1 MPSVGRPACQ
11 TADVTLRRG
20 NRASRLPVYPFTVI
34 VVLISLLVTA
44 GLSLSAYIVD
54 DHNESRLL
62 RLKVAETGAALQAF
76 IPQIQTT
83 LVAAAAVSV
92 ASSDP
97 AAGFRSYM
105 SPSVGQSGQ
114 YSSASLWRIAGAG
127 GPELVTVL
135 GEQPQL
141 TGRPGGAEPF
151 LRQAEDQTGLQVL
164 GLLSKPNRRIGYAVA
179 GRAHRYVIYVESPL
193 PEDGRVPVTSGS
205 PFSDLRF
212 ALYLGRNRS
221 PATLL
226 EANTG
231 HLADRTASTTVPFGN
246 QFLDLVASAHDHL
259 GGTLSAVLWW
269 IVASAGVLLAVAAGV
284 VTERLL
290 RRRQTAVELAASVQK
305 LLQEQ
310 RAISDSLQRAM
321 VPAPPPAVAGLDIG
335 VRYLAGTTGLD
346 IGGDWYDVVDLGDG
360 RTFLSI
366 GDVSGRGVRAGAIMS
381 SLRSAIRAFVSEG
394 HGPADVL
401 KRVAGLLNIASDGHY
416 ATVLLAIFDRRDNS
430 LTIACAGHLQPLLIT
445 DGHADY
451 LELPVGPPIGATATP
466 PTYAERVVQL
476 PTSATLLL
484 YTDGLV
490 ERRGESIDDG
500 LERLRL
506 AASQAPTAIEPFLSF
521 VADELQQP
529 VPTYDDTAILGVQ
542 WA

>member
-1 MPSVGRPACQ
+1 MRRANRGSWPA
-11 TADVTLRRG
+11 VH
-20 NRASRLPVYPFTVI
+20 PFTIV
-34 VVLISLLVTA
+34 VVLIALLVTA
-44 GLSLSAYIVD
+44 ALSASAYVID
-54 DHNESRLL
+54 DRNESRLL
-62 RLKVAETGAALQAF
+62 RLKVAETAAALQAY
-76 IPQIQTT
+76 IPQIQIT
-83 LVAAAAVSV
+83 LTSAAAVSV

-97 AAGFRSYM
+97 AAGFRNYM
-105 SPSVGQSGQ
+105 SPNIGDQPGQ
-114 YSSASLWRIAGAG
+114 YSSASLWQIAGTDS
-127 GPELVTVL
+127 PRLITVL
-135 GEQPQL
+135 GPQPQL
-141 TGRPGGAEPF
+141 AAGPGGTEPF
-151 LRQAEDQTGLQVL
+151 LRQAADANGVQII
-164 GLLSKPNRRIGYAVA
+164 GLLSKPNRRLGYAVT
-179 GRAHRYVIYVESPL
+179 GRAHRYVVYVESVL
-193 PEDGRVPVTSGS
+193 PADGRVPVTTGT

-212 ALYLGRNRS
+212 SLYLGKDRS
-221 PATLL
+221 PANLL

-231 HLADRTASTTVPFGN
+231 HLAARTASATVPFGN
-246 QFLDLVASAHDHL
+246 QSLDLVASAHDHL

-269 IVASAGVLLAVAAGV
+269 IVAIAGVLLTVAAGL

-290 RRRQTAVELAASVQK
+290 RRRQTAVELAANVQK

-310 RAISDSLQRAM
+310 RIISETLQRAM
-321 VPAPPPAVAGLDIG
+321 VPAPPPSVAGLDIG

-381 SLRSAIRAFVSEG
+381 SLRSAIRAFLSEG

-401 KRVAGLLNIASDGHY
+401 KRVAGLLNIVSDGHY
-416 ATVLLAIFDRRDNS
+416 ATVLLAIFDRRDHS

-445 DGHADY
+445 AGHADY
-451 LELPVGPPIGATATP
+451 LDLPVGPPIGATRTP
-466 PTYAERVVQL
+466 PSYAERVVQL
-476 PTSATLLL
+476 PDSATLLL
-484 YTDGLV
+484 FTDGLV

-506 AASQAPTAIEPFLSF
+506 IASQAPAAIEPFLTF

-529 VPTYDDTAILGVQ
+529 APTYDDTAILGVQ

>member
-1 MPSVGRPACQ
+1 
-11 TADVTLRRG
+11 VTLRRANG
-20 NRASRLPVYPFTVI
+20 RSWLPVYPFTVA
-34 VVLISLLVTA
+34 VVLVSLLVTA
-44 GLSLSAYIVD
+44 GLSWSAHVVD
-54 DHNESRLL
+54 DHTEGRLL
-62 RLKVAETGAALQAF
+62 RLKVAETGATLQAF

-97 AAGFRSYM
+97 VAGFRGYISA
-105 SPSVGQSGQ
+105 SVGNQPGQ

-141 TGRPGGAEPF
+141 AARPGGAEPF
-151 LRQAEDQTGLQVL
+151 LNQAADAAGVQVI
-164 GLLSKPNRRIGYAVA
+164 GLLSKPNRRLGYAIA
-179 GRAHRYVIYVESPL
+179 GQAHRYVVYTESTL
-193 PEDGRVPVTSGS
+193 PEDGQVPVTSGT

-221 PATLL
+221 AANLI
-226 EANTG
+226 EANTQ
-231 HLADRTASTTVPFGN
+231 HLADRTASTSVPFGN
-246 QFLDLVASAHDHL
+246 QSLELVASAHDHL
-259 GGTLSAVLWW
+259 GGTLSAVLWG
-269 IVASAGVLLAVAAGV
+269 IVAVAGLLLAVAAGV

-290 RRRQTAVELAASVQK
+290 RRRQTAVELAANVQQ

-310 RAISDSLQRAM
+310 RAISEALQRAM
-321 VPAPPPAVAGLDIG
+321 VPAPPPEVAGLDIG
-335 VRYLAGTTGLD
+335 VRYLAGAVGLD

-360 RTFLSI
+360 RAFLSI

-381 SLRSAIRAFVSEG
+381 SLRSAIRAFLSEG

-401 KRVAGLLNIASDGHY
+401 KRIAGLLDISADGHY
-416 ATVLLAIFDRRDNS
+416 ATVLLAIFDHRDNS

-445 DGHADY
+445 AGAADY
-451 LELPVGPPIGATATP
+451 LDLPVGPPIGATRTP
-466 PTYAERVVQL
+466 PDYAEKVFRL
-476 PTSATLLL
+476 PTPATLLL
-484 YTDGLV
+484 FTDGLV

-506 AASQAPTAIEPFLSF
+506 AASQAPTAIEPLLTF

-529 VPTYDDTAILGVQ
+529 APTYDDTAILGVQ

>member
-1 MPSVGRPACQ
+1 
-11 TADVTLRRG
+11 VTLRRA
-20 NRASRLPVYPFTVI
+20 NRASWPAVHPFTIV

-44 GLSLSAYIVD
+44 GLSVSAYIVD
-54 DHNESRLL
+54 DRNEGRLL
-62 RLKVAETGAALQAF
+62 RLKVAETGATLQAY
-76 IPQIQTT
+76 IPQLQTT
-83 LVAAAAVSV
+83 LTAAAAVSV

-105 SPSVGQSGQ
+105 SANVGGQQGQ
-114 YSSASLWRIAGAG
+114 YSSASLWQIAGAS
-127 GPELVTVL
+127 GPRLVTVL
-135 GEQPQL
+135 GAQPQL
-141 TGRPGGAEPF
+141 AASPGGAEPF
-151 LRQAEDQTGLQVL
+151 LSQAADATGVQVI
-164 GLLSKPNRRIGYAVA
+164 GLLSKPNRRIGYAVT
-179 GRAHRYVIYVESPL
+179 GRAHRYVVYAESVL
-193 PEDGRVPVTSGS
+193 PADGQVPVTRGT

-212 ALYLGRNRS
+212 ELYLGSNRS
-221 PATLL
+221 PANLL
-226 EANTG
+226 EANARK
-231 HLADRTASTTVPFGN
+231 LADRTASVTVPFGN
-246 QFLDLVASAHDHL
+246 QSLVLVASAHDHL

-269 IVASAGVLLAVAAGV
+269 IVAIAGVLLTVAAGL

-310 RAISDSLQRAM
+310 RVLSESLQRAM
-321 VPAPPPAVAGLDIG
+321 VPAAPPAVAGLDIG
-335 VRYLAGTTGLD
+335 VRYLAGTAGLD

-381 SLRSAIRAFVSEG
+381 SLRSAIRAFLSEG

-416 ATVLLAIFDRRDNS
+416 ATVLLAIFDHRDNS

-445 DGHADY
+445 AGHADY
-451 LELPVGPPIGATATP
+451 LDLPVGPPIGASRTP
-466 PTYAERVVQL
+466 PAYAERVLQL

-484 YTDGLV
+484 FTDGLV

-506 AASQAPTAIEPFLSF
+506 AASQAPTAIEPFLTF
-521 VADELQQP
+521 VADELQHP